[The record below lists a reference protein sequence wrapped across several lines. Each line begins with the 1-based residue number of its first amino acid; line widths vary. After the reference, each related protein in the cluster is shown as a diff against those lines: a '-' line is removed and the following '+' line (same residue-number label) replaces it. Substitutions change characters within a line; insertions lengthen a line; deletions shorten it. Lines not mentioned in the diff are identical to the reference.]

1 MLNLINNKLEESDTE
16 GKIACVSLN
25 AWQFE
30 GYEDAKIAL
39 MESLLKA
46 LNENRTFTDKVG
58 DKIKQ
63 LIKRIDFIKL
73 GKNAVKKGLPYAL
86 GILTGNP
93 LPIALNLSATLE
105 NSESVVEKISKF
117 KENYI
122 KPPEDD
128 SEIENIRK
136 FREEFQQMLED
147 VSSIDN
153 LTVIIDDLDR
163 CTPDRI
169 IDTLEAIKLFL
180 SVKKTTFIIITCLLF
195 SLAAFFVTKFFI
207 EKKYTSKLSLYV
219 DTTET
224 DDSKINPQYSLNM
237 QTYAQRL
244 VATYIRMLDT
254 TSFYTAVSES
264 LDEKYSPAE
273 LSSMISF
280 KSDENTEIF
289 DVYVTTTSPTES
301 KLIGDAVGEVAPA
314 TIASL
319 RSNANLKVCDP
330 AQIPTGPSSP
340 NTVRNVL
347 IAFAVAL
354 VLSLAVSFIRYFADK
369 KIKYDDEMSEIL
381 GIPILATIPNFDDY
395 VNKKNKA

>member
-1 MLNLINNKLEESDTE
+1 MFNDCFALKSGNSVSYEKIS
-16 GKIACVSLN
+16 GK
-25 AWQFE
+25 
-30 GYEDAKIAL
+30 
-39 MESLLKA
+39 
-46 LNENRTFTDKVG
+46 RTVNCPCDHDKVG
-58 DKIKQ
+58 SKMEQKDEVVIS
-63 LIKRIDFIKL
+63 L
-73 GKNAVKKGLPYAL
+73 KGIW
-86 GILTGNP
+86 GILRE
-93 LPIALNLSATLE
+93 NL
-105 NSESVVEKISKF
+105 I
-117 KENYI
+117 
-122 KPPEDD
+122 
-128 SEIENIRK
+128 
-136 FREEFQQMLED
+136 
-147 VSSIDN
+147 
-153 LTVIIDDLDR
+153 
-163 CTPDRI
+163 
-169 IDTLEAIKLFL
+169 
-180 SVKKTTFIIITCLLF
+180 FIIITCLLF

>member
-1 MLNLINNKLEESDTE
+1 MNCPCDH
-16 GKIACVSLN
+16 
-25 AWQFE
+25 
-30 GYEDAKIAL
+30 
-39 MESLLKA
+39 
-46 LNENRTFTDKVG
+46 DKVG
-58 DKIKQ
+58 SKMEQKDEVVIS
-63 LIKRIDFIKL
+63 L
-73 GKNAVKKGLPYAL
+73 KGIW
-86 GILTGNP
+86 GILRK
-93 LPIALNLSATLE
+93 NL
-105 NSESVVEKISKF
+105 I
-117 KENYI
+117 
-122 KPPEDD
+122 
-128 SEIENIRK
+128 
-136 FREEFQQMLED
+136 
-147 VSSIDN
+147 
-153 LTVIIDDLDR
+153 
-163 CTPDRI
+163 
-169 IDTLEAIKLFL
+169 
-180 SVKKTTFIIITCLLF
+180 FIIITCLLF

-330 AQIPTGPSSP
+330 AQIPTGSSSP

>member
-1 MLNLINNKLEESDTE
+1 
-16 GKIACVSLN
+16 
-25 AWQFE
+25 
-30 GYEDAKIAL
+30 
-39 MESLLKA
+39 
-46 LNENRTFTDKVG
+46 
-58 DKIKQ
+58 
-63 LIKRIDFIKL
+63 
-73 GKNAVKKGLPYAL
+73 
-86 GILTGNP
+86 
-93 LPIALNLSATLE
+93 
-105 NSESVVEKISKF
+105 
-117 KENYI
+117 
-122 KPPEDD
+122 
-128 SEIENIRK
+128 
-136 FREEFQQMLED
+136 
-147 VSSIDN
+147 
-153 LTVIIDDLDR
+153 
-163 CTPDRI
+163 
-169 IDTLEAIKLFL
+169 
-180 SVKKTTFIIITCLLF
+180 
-195 SLAAFFVTKFFI
+195 
-207 EKKYTSKLSLYV
+207 
-219 DTTET
+219 
-224 DDSKINPQYSLNM
+224 M